1 MRTAA
6 EEASGT
12 VMRSRQV
19 AAGLRPRGSRRPPG
33 REGLRDEGSGQG
45 PRRLRTALSGTSA
58 AKIYLHAGPPVCGQA
73 Q

>member
-1 MRTAA
+1 M
-6 EEASGT
+6 
-12 VMRSRQV
+12 